1 MMIPQGELDGTRE
14 RGRDRERKKER
25 GSNKSYHRSAR
36 LQPAQSYSTDRV
48 MTALVSLQGAKY
60 IHVHLVLVQ
69 GSADKDCLRENSHSN
84 N

>member
-48 MTALVSLQGAKY
+48 MTALVSL
-60 IHVHLVLVQ
+60 
-69 GSADKDCLRENSHSN
+69 
-84 N
+84 

>member
-36 LQPAQSYSTDRV
+36 LQPAQSCSTDRV

-60 IHVHLVLVQ
+60 I
-69 GSADKDCLRENSHSN
+69 
-84 N
+84 